1 MPDSSS
7 SNIDLMAANLGAIRQ
22 RIDEAAAGNGRSG
35 QQVTLVGVCKYIGED
50 LTRQLVAA
58 GCNQLG
64 ENRPQQL
71 WQKAEQLEDL
81 AVDWHLIGHLQRNKV
96 RRTLPLISMLHS
108 GDSMRLLRAVNEES
122 SRTDRSV
129 PVLLEVNVSGDETK
143 HGFQPDEIQTLLG
156 QVAELDHLAVRGL
169 MTMAS
174 FEGGTDQARRD
185 FEALRQ
191 LRDNLRGQC
200 PDNVQLEELSMG
212 MSGDFE
218 VAIEEGATLV
228 RVGSALLDGIDLRGG
243 DR

>member
-1 MPDSSS
+1 
-7 SNIDLMAANLGAIRQ
+7 MAANLGAIRQ

-58 GCNQLG
+58 GCCQLG

-71 WQKAEQLEDL
+71 WQKAEQLKDL
-81 AVDWHLIGHLQRNKV
+81 AADWHLIGHLQRNKV
-96 RRTLPLISMLHS
+96 RRTLPLISLLHS
-108 GDSMRLLRAVNEES
+108 GDSMRLLCAVNEEAG
-122 SRTDRSV
+122 RTNRSV
-129 PVLLEVNVSGDETK
+129 PVLLEVNISGDQTK
-143 HGFQPDEIQTLLG
+143 HGFQPHEIEPLLG
-156 QVAELDHLAVRGL
+156 QVAELGHLAVRGL
-169 MTMAS
+169 MAMAS

-191 LRDNLRGQC
+191 LRDNLRGQG
-200 PDNVQLEELSMG
+200 PDNVQLDELSMG